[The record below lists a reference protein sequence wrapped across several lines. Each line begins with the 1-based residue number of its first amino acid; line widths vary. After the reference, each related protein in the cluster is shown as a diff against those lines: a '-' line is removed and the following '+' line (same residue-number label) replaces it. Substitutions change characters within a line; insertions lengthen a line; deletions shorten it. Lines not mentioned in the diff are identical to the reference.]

1 MCAIHNLP
9 STAKRKL
16 VVLVELVAWGPYA
29 KRSHCHTL
37 IFFFGQSYIDIYIL
51 FFGQNWFFFLVEIK
65 IDIYILQSVLLL
77 SFFFWSTYCCYLFFV
92 NIFAVLKGPL
102 LSINFWHSSE
112 EQRKPIPWQ
121 CIHTRRKIL
130 PSTKKTRK
138 ILPYLLIFC

>member
-1 MCAIHNLP
+1 MLCLPLLRGEEKKKKGARGAVSKRVKEHDIKKKKGEGASWVVCAIHNLP

-51 FFGQNWFFFLVEIK
+51 FFWSKLIFFLVEIK

-77 SFFFWSTYCCYLFFV
+77 SFFFWSTYCCYLFFCQH
-92 NIFAVLKGPL
+92 FCCLKRP
-102 LSINFWHSSE
+102 
-112 EQRKPIPWQ
+112 
-121 CIHTRRKIL
+121 T
-130 PSTKKTRK
+130 
-138 ILPYLLIFC
+138 LIY